1 MKRKIKIIRIQSR
14 ICIGGPS
21 IHSEILSKYLNP
33 ERFNTILIGGA
44 LDEGEKG
51 RVEELKRKSIQIRI
65 IEEMGREI
73 SLWSDF
79 KALVKLYRIIRQEK
93 PDIVHTHTAKA
104 GAIGRLASWLA
115 GVPII
120 IHTFHGHVFHHYFGK
135 IKTRFFIQFER
146 WLSIITT
153 RIIVISD
160 SQKYDIV
167 TKFRIAPEK
176 KVITIP
182 LGLELER
189 FLLINND
196 NFDLK
201 NELTIPKQE
210 FLVSIIGRIVP
221 IKNHELLLKAIKLL
235 RDQQFPVHLCVVGD
249 GELRNQLIASA
260 RDKNILKYVHFTGWR
275 LDMEKIYSGI
285 DLLALSSFN
294 EGTPVAIIEAMAS
307 QVPVVATAVGGVP
320 DLIVHG
326 ETGLLSA
333 SNDANDFAE
342 KIKQILMN
350 PELKFQIIQKARKSV
365 EQKYHYKRL
374 INDIQKFYEK
384 LIIE

>member
-33 ERFNTILIGGA
+33 ERFDTILLGGA
-44 LDEGEKG
+44 LDEGEKS
-51 RVEELKRKSIQIRI
+51 RVADLKRKSIQIRT

-73 SLWSDF
+73 SLWHDF
-79 KALVKLYRIIRQEK
+79 KALMKLYHIIRQEK

-104 GAIGRLASWLA
+104 GAIGRIAAWLA

-146 WLSIITT
+146 WLSKITT

-176 KVITIP
+176 KVLTIP

-189 FLLINND
+189 FLLINKD
-196 NFDLK
+196 NFNLK
-201 NELTIPKQE
+201 NELNVPKKE
-210 FLVSIIGRIVP
+210 FLVGIVGRIVS
-221 IKNHELLLKAIKLL
+221 IKNHELLLTAIKLL

-249 GELRNQLIASA
+249 GELREQLIKSA
-260 RDKNILKYVHFTGWR
+260 REKNIFEFVHFIGWR
-275 LDMEKIYSGI
+275 LDMEKVYAGM
-285 DLLALSSFN
+285 DLLALSSLN

-320 DLIVHG
+320 DLITDGV
-326 ETGLLSA
+326 TGLLCI
-333 SNDANDFAE
+333 SNDARGLAE
-342 KIKQILMN
+342 KIKQILTDSEMKQRILEN
-350 PELKFQIIQKARKSV
+350 ARKFV
-365 EQKYHYKRL
+365 EKKYHYRRL
-374 INDIQKFYEK
+374 IDDIQNFYEN
-384 LIIE
+384 LIFK

>member
-21 IHSEILSKYLNP
+21 IHSEILSKYLDP
-33 ERFNTILIGGA
+33 ERFDTILLGGA
-44 LDEGEKG
+44 LDEGEKS
-51 RVEELKRKSIQIRI
+51 RVADLKRKSIQIRT

-73 SLWSDF
+73 SLWYDF
-79 KALVKLYRIIRQEK
+79 KALIKLYRIIRQEN

-104 GAIGRLASWLA
+104 GAIGRIAAWLA

-120 IHTFHGHVFHHYFGK
+120 IHTFHGHVFHHYFGRL
-135 IKTRFFIQFER
+135 KTRFFILFER
-146 WLSIITT
+146 WLSQITT

-167 TKFRIAPEK
+167 TRFRISPEK

-189 FLLINND
+189 FLLINKD
-196 NFDLK
+196 NFNLK
-201 NELTIPKQE
+201 NELNIPKKE
-210 FLVSIIGRIVP
+210 FLVGIVGRIVP

-235 RDQQFPVHLCVVGD
+235 REQQIPVHLCVVGD
-249 GELRNQLIASA
+249 GELRDQLNKSV
-260 RDKNILKYVHFTGWR
+260 REKNIFDYVHFIGWR
-275 LDMEKIYSGI
+275 LDMEKIYGGM
-285 DLLALSSFN
+285 DLLALSSYN

-320 DLIVHG
+320 DLITDGV
-326 ETGLLSA
+326 TGLLSN
-333 SNDANDFAE
+333 SKDACDLAE
-342 KIKQILMN
+342 KIKQILTDSEMKQKI
-350 PELKFQIIQKARKSV
+350 LKNARKLV
-365 EQKYHYKRL
+365 ERKYHYRRL
-374 INDIQKFYEK
+374 IDDIQNFYEK
-384 LIIE
+384 LIFE